1 MKLKITRCTLS
12 QEHWYCCTR
21 KPTIC
26 PYCKQREVKPSVF
39 GYPSPEEFWRKK
51 YHLQGCI
58 PDFPRPRDWGCI
70 NCDAAFFKEKEA
82 VVDYME
88 NVYTKNRWSKGE
100 DVAEQ
105 EREEKEIEKIDAKED
120 DWFEQTSKELMKKL
134 KTLEKPST

>member
-1 MKLKITRCTLS
+1 MKITRCTLS

-26 PYCKQREVKPSVF
+26 PYCGEKGVRKSIF
-39 GYPSPEEFWRKK
+39 GYPSPELFYSKK
-51 YHLQGCI
+51 YHLQGCC
-58 PDFPRPRDWGCI
+58 PDFPRPRDWGCV

-82 VVDYME
+82 VVNYME
-88 NVYTKNRWSKGE
+88 NVYAKNHWTKGE

-105 EREEKEIEKIDAKED
+105 EREAREIEKIDAQEQD
-120 DWFEQTSKELMKKL
+120 DWYEESSKALMKKL